1 MYTRRRFLSHT
12 ALIPILSAARPF
24 LGAATPQERP
34 NLPSRLPAPEI
45 SAKARAVHKR
55 AFVFDGHV
63 HALDREFYQGGSFG
77 ARKEDGYWDLPRA
90 REGGVD
96 AFFMSIYIPEEY
108 YPSRFE
114 TKQALRRIEH
124 ALQQVEQNRGQVE
137 LALNASDVRSIHAK
151 GKMAAILDIEG
162 SYDLDGDLGVMQEMY
177 RLGVRSAQLSAHNW
191 NQYYADACCSKPQ
204 WNGLTSR
211 GREVV
216 HEMNRLGMVINI
228 SHASPE
234 ASLQAIDASAQPI
247 IATHNGM
254 RNTVNIPRNMP
265 DEVLKALTAKGGV
278 FGFQIGNEF
287 HSPTEYA
294 YQTEHEKHAFW
305 DTSTV
310 AAKVKGKTIYEVDE
324 IVGSQFPRVGPDVP
338 DSVRMTE
345 DQWVAV
351 VDKAIAMVGEDH
363 VALGTDFDGG
373 PNLPRGMRD
382 TRDLAM
388 VTDAMLRCGY
398 SEERIDKFWGGN
410 LLRLFDQ
417 VTRKRS

>member
-12 ALIPILSAARPF
+12 ALIPFLSAARPF
-24 LGAATPQERP
+24 LGTATPQERP
-34 NLPSRLPAPEI
+34 NLPSRLLAPEI

-77 ARKEDGYWDLPRA
+77 ARKDDGYWDLPRA

-124 ALQQVEQNRGQVE
+124 ALQQVEQNGGQVE

-151 GKMAAILDIEG
+151 GKIAAILDIEG
-162 SYDLDGDLGVMQEMY
+162 SYDLDGDLGVMEEMY

-191 NQYYADACCSKPQ
+191 NQHYADACCSKPQ

-216 HEMNRLGMVINI
+216 HEMNRLGMVINV

-254 RNTVNIPRNMP
+254 RNTLNIPRNMP

-338 DSVRMTE
+338 DLVRMTE

-351 VDKAIAMVGEDH
+351 VDKAIAMVGEDN

-388 VTDAMLRCGY
+388 VTDAMLRRGY
-398 SEERIDKFWGGN
+398 SEERIDKFWGSN